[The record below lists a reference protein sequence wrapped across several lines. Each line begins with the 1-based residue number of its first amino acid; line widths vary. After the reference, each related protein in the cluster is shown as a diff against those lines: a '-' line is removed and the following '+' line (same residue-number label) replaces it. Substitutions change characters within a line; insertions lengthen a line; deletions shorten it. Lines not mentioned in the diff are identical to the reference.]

1 MIIFVILILAAFIV
15 VVPLHNR
22 LVKFADIITEN
33 LLTKLENQT
42 NLKISYKKLSPSI
55 LSSVN
60 INEISI
66 SNDQSQQIIVI
77 DKVKFN
83 YKLFKLIKLDIS
95 NGISN
100 IVIDG
105 ISVDLAQLINFV
117 STIQIKE
124 NPDYVFDIT
133 TLSRFIP
140 SNIKIRNVNFVYSNN
155 LIKSNLSI
163 KDIAIVNSTSDSINI
178 SLYSQ
183 LEASLMQAKQKVSC
197 MLNITGT
204 LYSNLDNSNLTLKFL
219 DFTNGNITLKKLCL
233 MAKYNQ
239 GRFSLNTIQTV
250 NPVYI
255 SAIYDVEN
263 KNCSAQVKM
272 EELKAFSLISMD
284 SHQKELNK
292 LKNLSI
298 KTDTRLFCS
307 LEDIKNPKF
316 DFNSKGKFFLPEE
329 MIDGSLAI
337 EYELS
342 GDEKKLDIQKL
353 NLNGQKC
360 SADFELSLVYKNLL
374 LSGFAQIP
382 YIILPN
388 GKTLSTEFYFDP
400 LDKGFMLFS
409 PQIFIGDKA
418 LTALQTSII
427 PEEDSY
433 DFMLEVYDY
442 SRVEQGSPGLIKF
455 DGSYLLSS
463 NYIQT
468 NASLNSIY
476 LDSILDFVL
485 QALDKKV
492 ADSLEGVKAGIK
504 NFIFSADAYFSTDF
518 QSLSYSIPYVVI
530 ANTSKDN
537 QVLMLTAN
545 GNEQSI
551 QLNQLSLVYGKYAL
565 EAGATLDIDPST
577 SDMFYTVDLL
587 LSSIPYSFSGNIMKE
602 VITFSGDYGTQAQV
616 NLGSGKI
623 DGYAIVENLP
633 FTLANKSYI
642 FSLNSNF
649 AYDTENGPSVNVNR
663 ISLENVSQNY
673 TISPKVMAS
682 GNVNKY
688 GARIESITYTDYYST
703 LEGSADVILNINEGM
718 FDSATLLL
726 NVERPSSDESISMDA
741 SLSNPEHVKLS
752 GESILS
758 SLYLSSQIQLNDFSL
773 NRFAKASH
781 ENNTVTASLFAT
793 GTLDNPYIALTIQ
806 KLSMLLAATFWEVSG
821 IATLEDNGINVHDF
835 NVSCPGM
842 EFKNI
847 NADFSLDSYTGN
859 GNAEFVMGDNLYNIV
874 IPLSIN
880 VDDTY
885 VEEGS
890 LLPETLN
897 LTVSAH
903 DVSGTLIK
911 KPFEL
916 TLGALYANNTFNF
929 YSDDKIGV
937 YGSFSTRGELDITS
951 VNQMAALKV
960 IGKMDKS
967 NSEINI
973 KNLNV
978 KLPELCSYLNIDEF
992 AIVKEGV
999 LEGNLTLSGDMDDPD
1014 LKGAMK
1020 ISGPRVNVPMVFK
1033 NDITTES
1040 ILITA
1045 VNNEIQLVDNNYM
1058 LGNVNKINVRG
1069 KVFFNKWL
1077 LEHVELSVK
1086 SYQKEYIPFDMN
1098 LGFLKFIGDVKCDLD
1113 LLFQA
1118 DSNYLDLEGKF
1129 FAENVTISS
1138 ALSDLGQAF
1147 PSNQNTDG
1155 NSPAVR
1161 TKLDIGLGTH
1171 VSLSFDPILRCVF
1184 VPNTKV
1190 LLNIDSDSNTYEVTG
1205 SLNFKSGDVA
1215 YLNRNFYIKEGAI
1228 KFNPAD
1234 ISNPLVT
1241 LRAETRE
1248 RDEDGENVKIILSA
1262 DNQYLKDL
1270 NPRFSSE
1277 PAKSEME
1284 IQNLLGQIITAD
1296 SSGATSFIAAASDYA
1311 FQSMVFRKTE
1321 NKLRDLFN
1329 FDIFSLR
1336 TNVLKNSLDLYSNNF
1351 QNQRV
1356 GIGNLLDNSTVYIG
1370 KYLGSSLYVDAMLQV
1385 SFEDNTNN
1393 ITNPGSLLFQ
1403 PDFGLELESPFGNI
1417 RWNLTPDIN
1426 ALMHNQFVPSTSVS
1440 VSWKFS
1446 F

>member
-1 MIIFVILILAAFIV
+1 
-15 VVPLHNR
+15 
-22 LVKFADIITEN
+22 
-33 LLTKLENQT
+33 
-42 NLKISYKKLSPSI
+42 
-55 LSSVN
+55 
-60 INEISI
+60 
-66 SNDQSQQIIVI
+66 
-77 DKVKFN
+77 
-83 YKLFKLIKLDIS
+83 
-95 NGISN
+95 
-100 IVIDG
+100 
-105 ISVDLAQLINFV
+105 
-117 STIQIKE
+117 KE
-124 NPDYVFDIT
+124 NPDYVFDIK
-133 TLSRFIP
+133 TLSQFIP
-140 SNIKIRNVNFVYSNN
+140 SNIKVKNVNFVYSNN
-155 LIKSNLSI
+155 LIKSNLAI
-163 KDIAIVNSTSDSINI
+163 KDIAIVNSSSDSINI

-183 LEASLMQAKQKVSC
+183 LQASLLQAKQKLSC
-197 MLNITGT
+197 LLNVTGT

-219 DFTNGNITLKKLCL
+219 DFTNGNVTLNKLCL

-239 GRFSLNTIQTV
+239 GTFSLNTIQTV

-255 SAIYDVEN
+255 SASYDIEN
-263 KNCSAQVKM
+263 KSCNAQVTM
-272 EELKAFSLISMD
+272 EELKAFSLISVD
-284 SHQKELNK
+284 SHQKELDK

-298 KTDTRLFCS
+298 KTDTQLSCS
-307 LEDIKNPKF
+307 LEDIKNPKVNF
-316 DFNSKGKFFLPEE
+316 KSKGSFFIPQE
-329 MIDGSLAI
+329 IFDGTLAI
-337 EYELS
+337 EYDLS
-342 GDEKKLDIQKL
+342 GNEKELDIKSL
-353 NLNGQKC
+353 DLNGQKC
-360 SADFELSLVYKNLL
+360 SADLELSLIYKNLL

-388 GKTLSTEFYFDP
+388 GKTISTEFYFDP
-400 LDKGFMLFS
+400 LDKGFLLFS
-409 PQIFIGDKA
+409 PQIFIGDKV
-418 LTALQTSII
+418 LTALQTSVI
-427 PEEDSY
+427 PEEDSC

-442 SRVEQGSPGLIKF
+442 SHVDQGNPGLIKF

-468 NASLNSIY
+468 NTSLNSIY
-476 LDSILDFVL
+476 LDSLLDFVL
-485 QALDKKV
+485 EAVDKKI
-492 ADSLEGVKAGIK
+492 ADSLQGLKAGLK

-537 QVLMLTAN
+537 QFLMLTAN

-551 QLNQLSLVYGKYAL
+551 QLNQLSLIYGKYAL
-565 EAGATLDIDPST
+565 EAAATLDIDPSS

-587 LSSIPYSFSGNIMKE
+587 LSSIPYHFSGNIMKE

-616 NLGSGKI
+616 NLSPDKF
-623 DGYAIVENLP
+623 DGFAIVENLP
-633 FTLANKSYI
+633 FTLTNQSYI
-642 FSLNSNF
+642 FSLNSKF
-649 AYDTENGPSVNVNR
+649 AYDKENGPSVNVNR
-663 ISLENVSQNY
+663 ISLENVSSNY
-673 TISPKVMAS
+673 TISPKVMAT

-688 GARIESITYTDYYST
+688 GAQIDSITYTDYYST
-703 LEGSADVILNINEGM
+703 LEGSADVMLNINEGM
-718 FDSATLLL
+718 FDSASLIL
-726 NVERPSSDESISMDA
+726 NVESPSSDESISMDA
-741 SLSNPEHVKLS
+741 SLSNPEHIKLS
-752 GESILS
+752 GDSILS
-758 SLYLSSQIQLNDFSL
+758 SLYLSSQVQLNDFSL
-773 NRFAKASH
+773 NRFAKSSH
-781 ENNTVTASLFAT
+781 ENNTLTASLFAT
-793 GTLDNPYIALTIQ
+793 GTLDNPYIALTIE

-821 IATLEDNGINVHDF
+821 IATLEDNGINIQDF
-835 NVSCPGM
+835 NVSCPGL

-847 NADFSLDSYTGN
+847 NADFSLESYTGK
-859 GNAEFVMGDNLYNIV
+859 GDAEFSMGDSLYNIN
-874 IPLSIN
+874 IPLSVKIS
-880 VDDTY
+880 DTY
-885 VEEGS
+885 LAENSFMPESFS
-890 LLPETLN
+890 LTA
-897 LTVSAH
+897 SAH
-903 DVSGTLIK
+903 DVSGTLVK

-916 TLGALYANNTFNF
+916 TLGAIYANNAFNF

-937 YGSFSTRGELDITS
+937 YGTFSTKGELDITS
-951 VNQMAALKV
+951 VNKMASLQV
-960 IGKMDKS
+960 IGKMDKYQ
-967 NSEINI
+967 SEINI

-978 KLPELCSYLNIDEF
+978 KLPELCSYLNIDDF
-992 AIVKEGV
+992 ALVKEGV

-1020 ISGPRVNVPMVFK
+1020 ITSPRVNVPMVFK
-1033 NDITTES
+1033 NDITTDS

-1045 VNNEIQLVDNNYM
+1045 INNEIQLVDNNYM
-1058 LGNVNKINVRG
+1058 LGNVNKINASG

-1077 LEHVELSVK
+1077 LEHVELSAK
-1086 SYQKEYIPFDMN
+1086 SYQKEYIPFDMD
-1098 LGFLKFIGDVKCDLD
+1098 LGFLKFIGDVMCDLD

-1129 FAENVTISS
+1129 YAENVTISS
-1138 ALSDLGQAF
+1138 ALTDLGQAF
-1147 PSNQNTDG
+1147 PANQEMAG
-1155 NSPAVR
+1155 NPPAVR

-1171 VSLSFDPILRCVF
+1171 VSLNFDPILRCVF

-1190 LLNIDSDSNTYEVTG
+1190 LLNIDSDSNTYEVDG
-1205 SLNFKSGDVA
+1205 SLNLKSGDVA
-1215 YLNRNFYIKEGAI
+1215 YLNRNFYIKEGSI

-1248 RDEDGENVKIILSA
+1248 RDQDGENVKIILSA

-1270 NPRFSSE
+1270 KPRFYSE

-1336 TNVLKNSLDLYSNNF
+1336 TNVLQNSLDLYSNNF

-1356 GIGNLLDNSTVYIG
+1356 GIGNLFDNSTVYIG

-1385 SFEDNTNN
+1385 SFEDNINN
-1393 ITNPGSLLFQ
+1393 IAKPGSLLFQ

-1417 RWNLTPDIN
+1417 RWNLAPDIN